1 MKSKE
6 ALVKSLNRL
15 AESGR
20 IVKLAKG
27 KYYKSELSPFGELPP
42 EQYQVVKDQL
52 DRDGKAVGYLTG
64 LSIYNKLG
72 LTTQIGSVIQI
83 GRQEVR
89 SPFKRERYTIS
100 FVKQNTITKE
110 NIPLLQLLDLLRFIE
125 KIPDTKIEK
134 SIATSKQ
141 LVAELSDQQQ
151 EKIMRLALKYQPS
164 TRALL
169 GQCWQI

>member
-72 LTTQIGSVIQI
+72 LTTQIGSFIQI

-89 SPFKRERYTIS
+89 SPFKRER
-100 FVKQNTITKE
+100 
-110 NIPLLQLLDLLRFIE
+110 
-125 KIPDTKIEK
+125 
-134 SIATSKQ
+134 
-141 LVAELSDQQQ
+141 
-151 EKIMRLALKYQPS
+151 
-164 TRALL
+164 
-169 GQCWQI
+169 